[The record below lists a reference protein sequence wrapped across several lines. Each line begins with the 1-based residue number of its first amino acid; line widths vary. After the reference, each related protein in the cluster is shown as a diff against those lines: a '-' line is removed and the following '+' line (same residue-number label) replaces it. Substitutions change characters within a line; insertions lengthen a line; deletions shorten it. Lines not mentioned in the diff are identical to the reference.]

1 MFSFNII
8 GVAPILHFFNY
19 QQEQTHDPQKAGVTY
34 LSSHHC
40 SLDAVLRTID
50 HTEFDPTWNT
60 NDVMQSAIDF
70 WLSNLDSVTHWQQRL
85 NDAGNETIL
94 VSRVAHTQA
103 LRNELETFFQR

>member
-1 MFSFNII
+1 MFTFNII

-19 QQEQTHDPQKAGVTY
+19 QQDQANTSQKTGVAY
-34 LSSHHC
+34 LSSHQC
-40 SLDAVLRTID
+40 SLDAVLRTIEHAD
-50 HTEFDPTWNT
+50 FDPSWKPEDIT
-60 NDVMQSAIDF
+60 QSVLNF

-103 LRNELETFFQR
+103 LRNELEAIFRG